1 MIIWQPKRRW
11 LLLKNSRSG
20 TFRNPS
26 TFFTLCFV
34 WKISKTEKNFLRSD
48 IIANAPLEILRDWKK
63 NWPMLLLRIIH
74 KSNLVHVP
82 KPLCCGMNIQNFLH
96 IYKTLLDEHL
106 SKKLE
111 GWDFS
116 FRNGSSFCKFGSVS
130 YSTAYSQFFYWGAPN
145 YYDVFFIVLTPP
157 FIDFHQSSVFSV
169 FKNVLCE
176 NLA

>member
-1 MIIWQPKRRW
+1 MIILQPKRRW

-20 TFRNPS
+20 TFRIPS

-48 IIANAPLEILRDWKK
+48 IIANAPLEILSDWKK
-63 NWPMLLLRIIH
+63 NWPMLLLQIIH

-82 KPLCCGMNIQNFLH
+82 KPLCCGLNIQNFLH

-116 FRNGSSFCKFGSVS
+116 FRNDRSFCKFGSVS
-130 YSTAYSQFFYWGAPN
+130 PLHIQRRILSFSLLSNTKFLWC
-145 YYDVFFIVLTPP
+145 FINSLDPTL
-157 FIDFHQSSVFSV
+157 H
-169 FKNVLCE
+169 
-176 NLA
+176 